1 MFYLVLCSRYW
12 SWFRPPIRQHWF
24 KTWKTLR
31 AKLVVCVWLSVKGHT
46 EDPSGGLSA
55 WVVKSADVWVKKH
68 LWLLTIGRL
77 RLLFASAVEGMSA
90 RHVSLPL
97 SVCEP
102 SDGLKR
108 TAVVVAACPSV
119 DHNSSSTSNYAT
131 FKSHGT
137 ECSDGKTVVCYHFY
151 IAVSIP
157 ICVLNWSSSLSC
169 SLSSTAQMYCTEI
182 CCDFKTMKQ
191 FLPLIKINFE
201 SLL

>member
-1 MFYLVLCSRYW
+1 MFYLVLCSPYW
-12 SWFRPPIRQHWF
+12 SWFRPPVRQHWF

-46 EDPSGGLSA
+46 EGPSGGLSA

-119 DHNSSSTSNYAT
+119 SPLDHSSSSTSNYAA

-137 ECSDGKTVVCYHFY
+137 ECSDGKTVAWHRRQYSYLHVELIVVIELQSVIYCPNLLYRNRLWFQDNE
-151 IAVSIP
+151 AVP
-157 ICVLNWSSSLSC
+157 PFNK
-169 SLSSTAQMYCTEI
+169 
-182 CCDFKTMKQ
+182 D
-191 FLPLIKINFE
+191 
-201 SLL
+201 